1 MYLTVEDIFIHLTPH
16 ALCTLRSLSP
26 LHDIIIF
33 FLYLPIDDPATCFAH
48 DEKDFESNETVW
60 ALYERWC
67 SFHSAEHDHDDMVRW
82 FGCFKDRARR
92 IIEFNKSSKPY
103 TWGVGAW
110 GLNIFD
116 DMTPEELFEFG
127 NN

>member
-1 MYLTVEDIFIHLTPH
+1 MIPGDHSSGPAE
-16 ALCTLRSLSP
+16 LSP
-26 LHDIIIF
+26 DCF
-33 FLYLPIDDPATCFAH
+33 DPEAPDDPATCFAH

-103 TWGVGAW
+103 KWGVGAW